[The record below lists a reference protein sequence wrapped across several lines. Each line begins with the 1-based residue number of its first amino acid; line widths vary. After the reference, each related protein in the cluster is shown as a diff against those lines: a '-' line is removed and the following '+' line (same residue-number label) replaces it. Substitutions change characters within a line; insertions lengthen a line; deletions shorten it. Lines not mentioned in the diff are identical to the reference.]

1 MIDQYQNG
9 TLRKTLGNLLVMK
22 KITPIDPMQGAE
34 PTWTKQDP
42 DKEKSHLVMAFNW
55 YGYNCNR
62 KDAKEFVIDYLKKLA
77 RSKEEINRIRS
88 LHENKFPAQFGWLSR
103 MISLG
108 FVPSEKTKTYFS
120 TTYKNLLAETKKQ
133 EPVVVEDAPTFT
145 VSIQQRISEKASTES
160 GEIEGLIDDF
170 IASKCKKEIDMEV
183 YFKSRNLSSVVLK
196 KICDTFVDRNKE
208 INEVLTTKDAQ
219 LLEGYSNFTKPEL
232 RRLKD
237 FIDSI
242 VAASNKGSVE
252 NKPVRKKR
260 KTKEKPAA
268 LLVTKVNY
276 LQEFAEMN
284 LKSILPEKIIG
295 ANQVWTYNT
304 KTKLLGV
311 YNSSNAKGLT
321 IKGTTI
327 QNFEEATSIG
337 KRLRKPEQ
345 PIKDVLDGGKIKLR
359 KILSEQKTK
368 ESLLTGR
375 LNSDTIILRVV

>member
-1 MIDQYQNG
+1 LKEI
-9 TLRKTLGNLLVMK
+9 LGNLLIMK
-22 KITPIDPMQGAE
+22 KITPADPMQGAE
-34 PTWTKQDP
+34 PSWTKQDSENQKL
-42 DKEKSHLVMAFNW
+42 DLMASFNW
-55 YGYNCNR
+55 YNYNCSR
-62 KDAKEFVIDYLKKLA
+62 KDAKEFVIDYLKKLG
-77 RSKEEINRIRS
+77 RNKEEIGRVKS
-88 LHENKFPAQFGWLSR
+88 LSESVFPLQFGWLSR
-103 MISLG
+103 MMSLG
-108 FVPSEKTKTYFS
+108 FVPSEKTKSYFT
-120 TTYKNLLAETKKQ
+120 TTYRSILSETEKVK
-133 EPVVVEDAPTFT
+133 VVVEEDAPAYT
-145 VSIQQRISEKASTES
+145 VSIQQRISEKAHSEA

-183 YFKSRNLSSVVLK
+183 YLKSRNLSSVVLK
-196 KICDTFVDRNKE
+196 KVCDLFVNRNKE
-208 INEVLTTKDAQ
+208 INEALTTKDAQ
-219 LLEGYSNFTKPEL
+219 LIEGYKNFTKPEL

-242 VAASNKGSVE
+242 VSAANKGSVD

-276 LQEFAEMN
+276 LPEFAELS
-284 LKSILPEKIIG
+284 LKSVLPERIVG

-311 YNSSNAKGLT
+311 YNASNGKGLT

-327 QNFEEATSIG
+327 QNFEETTSIG

-359 KILSEQKTK
+359 KIFSDLKTK

-375 LNSDTIILRVV
+375 LNSDTIILRVI

>member
-1 MIDQYQNG
+1 
-9 TLRKTLGNLLVMK
+9 MK
-22 KITPIDPMQGAE
+22 KITPADPMQGAE
-34 PTWTKQDP
+34 PSWTKQDSENQKL
-42 DKEKSHLVMAFNW
+42 DLMASFNW
-55 YGYNCNR
+55 YNYNCSR
-62 KDAKEFVIDYLKKLA
+62 KDAKEFVIDYLKKLG
-77 RSKEEINRIRS
+77 RNKEEIGRVKS
-88 LHENKFPAQFGWLSR
+88 LSESVFPLQFGWLSR
-103 MISLG
+103 MMSLG
-108 FVPSEKTKTYFS
+108 FVPSEKTKSYFT
-120 TTYKNLLAETKKQ
+120 TTYRSILSETEKVK
-133 EPVVVEDAPTFT
+133 VVVEEDAPAYT
-145 VSIQQRISEKASTES
+145 VSIQQRISEKAHSEA

-183 YFKSRNLSSVVLK
+183 YLKSRNLSSVVLK
-196 KICDTFVDRNKE
+196 KVCDLFVNRNKE
-208 INEVLTTKDAQ
+208 INEALTTKDAQ
-219 LLEGYSNFTKPEL
+219 LIEGYKNFTKPEL

-242 VAASNKGSVE
+242 VSAANKGSVD

-276 LQEFAEMN
+276 LPEFAELS
-284 LKSILPEKIIG
+284 LKSVLPERIVG

-311 YNSSNAKGLT
+311 YNASNGKGLT

-327 QNFEEATSIG
+327 QNFEETTSIG

-359 KILSEQKTK
+359 KIFSDLKTK

-375 LNSDTIILRVV
+375 LNSDTIILRVI

>member
-1 MIDQYQNG
+1 M
-9 TLRKTLGNLLVMK
+9 R

-42 DKEKSHLVMAFNW
+42 TNEKSHLVMAFNW
-55 YGYNCNR
+55 YGYNCTR

-77 RSKEEINRIRS
+77 RSKEEINLVKGLSDNLIP
-88 LHENKFPAQFGWLSR
+88 LQFGWLSR
-103 MISLG
+103 MMSLG
-108 FVPSEKTKTYFS
+108 FVPSEKTKEYF
-120 TTYKNLLAETKKQ
+120 TKTYKGILAETKKN
-133 EPVVVEDAPTFT
+133 VVEVEEEAPVYT
-145 VSIQQRISEKASTES
+145 VSIQQRISEKAHSEA

-183 YFKSRNLSSVVLK
+183 YLKSRNLSSVVLK
-196 KICDTFVDRNKE
+196 KICDLFVNRNKE
-208 INEVLTTKDAQ
+208 TIEVLTTKDAQ
-219 LLEGYSNFTKPEL
+219 LLEGYRHFTKPEL
-232 RRLKD
+232 RRLKE

-242 VAASNKGSVE
+242 VASANKGSMD

-268 LLVTKVNY
+268 LLVSKVSY
-276 LQEFAEMN
+276 MPEFAELS
-284 LKSILPEKIIG
+284 LKSVLPEKIIG

-311 YNSSNAKGLT
+311 YNASNGKGLT

-359 KILSEQKTK
+359 KILTEQKTK